1 MGVASKAQTNPSVGT
16 EGYKKKKHIEQI
28 RTMLSYPEII
38 CIYMAYCIIL
48 IFGLAREWVSKSMV
62 LLGLKQNPFAAPK
75 GYASLFKDLEY
86 FWLRRFYQRCRDCFE
101 RPIASCAGTW
111 IDVMDRTSP
120 DENTSYQYT
129 GTKSRVLNLGSY
141 NYLGFAE
148 TTGPVIESVAESIQ
162 KYGVCSGSPTVEAG
176 RCDVVE
182 ELEKMIADF
191 VGKPAAIVFGMGYA
205 TNSTTI
211 PTICGGRGTLIISD
225 TLNHNSI
232 VAGARDSGAIIRT
245 FKHNN
250 THDLE
255 RVLRAA
261 IVEGQPRTH
270 RQWKKIVI
278 IVEGIYSMEGE
289 ICALPEIVALKK
301 KYKAYLYVDEAHS
314 IGALG
319 NTGRGVCEHWGVN
332 PADIDILMGTFT
344 KAFGSV
350 GGYIAADKAYID
362 YMRKTSYGQIYCSS
376 MSAPC
381 AQQALAALKVIA
393 HTEDG
398 KRRIKQLHDNSNYFR
413 SRLLALGLCV
423 FGDNDSPVVPMM
435 LFHIAKIAAVSRLM
449 LERGLAVVVVGFP
462 VTPMILS
469 RVRFCISAGHTR
481 EDIDI
486 AVNKISEVG
495 DIALLKYDSYKV
507 QE

>member
-1 MGVASKAQTNPSVGT
+1 MGATRTANGDGANVISHH
-16 EGYKKKKHIEQI
+16 KKEKKHIEQI
-28 RTMLSYPEII
+28 RTMLSYPEIM
-38 CIYMAYCIIL
+38 CIYLAYVL
-48 IFGLAREWVSKSMV
+48 IMSFGLLREWSSKIMV
-62 LLGLKQNPFAAPK
+62 ILGFKTNPFSAPN
-75 GYASLFKDLEY
+75 GYASLFKELEY

-111 IDVMDRTSP
+111 IDVMDRWTP
-120 DENTSYQYT
+120 DENASFKYV

-148 TTGPVIESVAESIQ
+148 TSGPVIDSVEESI
-162 KYGVCSGSPTVEAG
+162 KRFGVCSGSPGVEAG
-176 RCDVVE
+176 RYDVVE
-182 ELEKMIADF
+182 ELEKTIAAF

-211 PTICGGRGTLIISD
+211 PSICGGRGTLIISD

-232 VAGARDSGAIIRT
+232 VAGARDSGAVIRT
-245 FKHNN
+245 FKHND
-250 THDLE
+250 TYDLE
-255 RVLRAA
+255 RVLCAA
-261 IVEGQPRTH
+261 IIEGQPRTH

-289 ICALPEIVALKK
+289 ICALPEIIALKK

-319 NTGRGVCEHWGVN
+319 KNGRGVCEHWGVN
-332 PADIDILMGTFT
+332 PADVDILMGTFT

-350 GGYIAADKAYID
+350 GGYIAADKAYVD
-362 YMRKTSYGQIYCSS
+362 YMRTTSYAQIYCSS

-381 AQQALAALKVIA
+381 AQQALSALNVIA
-393 HTEDG
+393 KTQEG
-398 KRRIKQLHDNSNYFR
+398 KRRIEQLHDNSNYFR
-413 SRLLALGLCV
+413 TKLMELGLCV
-423 FGDNDSPVVPMM
+423 FGDSDSPVVPMM
-435 LFHIAKIAAVSRLM
+435 LFHLAKISAVSRLL
-449 LERGLAVVVVGFP
+449 LERGVAVVVVGFP

-481 EDIDI
+481 EDIDYAI
-486 AVNKISEVG
+486 QKISEVG
-495 DIALLKYDSYKV
+495 DIALLKYDSYKA
-507 QE
+507 E

>member
-1 MGVASKAQTNPSVGT
+1 MGATKTQNHASTNDAHT
-16 EGYKKKKHIEQI
+16 KKEKKHIEEI

-38 CIYMAYCIIL
+38 CIYMAFCIVL
-48 IFGLAREWVSKSMV
+48 VFGLIREWSSKLGV
-62 LLGLKQNPFAAPK
+62 LAGVKVNPFSAPK
-75 GYASLFKDLEY
+75 GYASLFKELEY

-120 DENTSYQYT
+120 DENTSYTYK
-129 GTKSRVLNLGSY
+129 GTTSRILNLGSY

-148 TTGPVIESVAESIQ
+148 TSGPVIDSVAESIK
-162 KYGVCSGSPTVEAG
+162 KYGVCSGSPSVEAG

-182 ELEKMIADF
+182 ELERTIAAY

-211 PTICGGRGTLIISD
+211 PSICGGRGTLIISD

-245 FKHNN
+245 FKHND
-250 THDLE
+250 TRDLE
-255 RVLRAA
+255 RVLCAA
-261 IVEGQPRTH
+261 IIEGQPRTH

-289 ICALPEIVALKK
+289 ICALPQIVALKK

-319 NTGRGVCEHWGVN
+319 ANGRGVCEHWGID
-332 PADIDILMGTFT
+332 PADVDILMGTFT

-350 GGYIAADKAYID
+350 GGYIAAEQAYID
-362 YMRKTSYGQIYCSS
+362 YMRRTSYAQIYCSS

-381 AQQALAALKVIA
+381 AQQALAALNVISK
-393 HTEDG
+393 TEDG
-398 KRRIKQLHDNSNYFR
+398 KRRIHQLHENSNYFR
-413 SRLLALGLCV
+413 TKLMELGLCV

-435 LFHIAKIAAVSRLM
+435 LFHLAKISAVSRLL

-462 VTPMILS
+462 VTPMVLS

-481 EDIDI
+481 EDIDYAI
-486 AVNKISEVG
+486 SKISEVG
-495 DIALLKYDSYKV
+495 DIALLKYDMYKA
-507 QE
+507 E